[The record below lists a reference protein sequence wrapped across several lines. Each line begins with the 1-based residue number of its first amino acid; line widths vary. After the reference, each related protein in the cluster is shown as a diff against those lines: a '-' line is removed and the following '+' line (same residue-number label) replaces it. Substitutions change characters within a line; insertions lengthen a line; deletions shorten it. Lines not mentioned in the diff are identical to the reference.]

1 MKLGWILVAWCLAL
15 ASCATI
21 PPQSEAGP
29 RFLIRDVTVVPMD
42 RPDSLPRQD
51 VLVSRGRIVAVARTG
66 TVRARAQ
73 DQIIDGSGK
82 YLIPGLWDMH
92 VHALTGVKD
101 PARETLPL
109 YLSYGV
115 VGVRD
120 LGSTLDEL
128 QAFKARAAGS
138 PGLPELVGSGPLL
151 DGPKQPWQQ
160 KMALPLNSVEEA
172 RAAAEMLVDAGV
184 DFLKIYGNLSAT
196 QFEAVADV
204 AKRRRVTF
212 AGHIPSRL
220 SLEQVSAA
228 GQKSVEH
235 ADLAF
240 VADCIPDG
248 KKAMPAMLNA
258 WIKGGFPAK
267 YEESSRWWTKR
278 DQTACAALYRR
289 MAERQ
294 TWATPVLS
302 HEIKGGEWTTPED
315 LAVLPDDRRKACIS
329 SRASMDSNPTPRD
342 AAARQVLALVRE
354 MHEAGVPL
362 LAGSDVP
369 NECLWHGRSLHK
381 ELRLLARAG
390 LSNWETLKTATLN
403 PARFLGRAD
412 EGVVRAGAKAN
423 LLLLDADPLADISNT
438 MRMSGVMLK
447 GRWHDT
453 AAMAAMRA
461 RPSGGSE
468 PAVGLYENA
477 MVWNGS
483 GFERRT
489 LAVRDGRFVDAVRL
503 GGDAARTDL
512 AGGFV
517 VPAYANAHAHVTP
530 ANEKGSW
537 SYLKN
542 GVYYVFNP
550 NTTVLGQSDLD
561 FLKRPDSYDVATS
574 QGGITEPGGHPEK
587 LYVDLLPQWV
597 PEYRGKTLKD
607 FLGNAF
613 HYGRTPKEI
622 DSSLDLLKSQRADFV
637 KAYLLNSEEYRARR
651 DDPKSYGNKGLNP
664 TNFSYLIS
672 AARQRGLP
680 VAVHV
685 ETAHDLK
692 IAALS
697 GAAMAAHL
705 PAYWDVRNEEDLRR
719 RTLTAADAEIVAR
732 SGMLLVATYGIA
744 GERYKAAEKK
754 GELNKTM
761 SSRVL
766 AVQAQNIRLLKA
778 AGARFVT
785 GTDGSGQIF
794 DEVEHLVSIGALT
807 NDEAVALALGSG
819 RHLFPTRRIGCFEAG
834 CEADFLVLSADPSR
848 EISSLRKITQMVK
861 AGTKLQVPPAT
872 AP

>member
-1 MKLGWILVAWCLAL
+1 
-15 ASCATI
+15 
-21 PPQSEAGP
+21 
-29 RFLIRDVTVVPMD
+29 
-42 RPDSLPRQD
+42 
-51 VLVSRGRIVAVARTG
+51 
-66 TVRARAQ
+66 
-73 DQIIDGSGK
+73 
-82 YLIPGLWDMH
+82 
-92 VHALTGVKD
+92 
-101 PARETLPL
+101 
-109 YLSYGV
+109 
-115 VGVRD
+115 
-120 LGSTLDEL
+120 
-128 QAFKARAAGS
+128 
-138 PGLPELVGSGPLL
+138 
-151 DGPKQPWQQ
+151 
-160 KMALPLNSVEEA
+160 MALPLNSVEEA
-172 RAAAEMLVDAGV
+172 KAAAEMLSNARV
-184 DFLKIYGNLSAT
+184 DFLKIYGNLSAS
-196 QFEAVADV
+196 QFEAIADV
-204 AKRRRVTF
+204 AKRRGITF
-212 AGHIPSRL
+212 AGHIPTRI

-248 KKAMPAMLNA
+248 KKAIPAMLNA

-267 YEESSRWWTKR
+267 YEQSSRWWAKR
-278 DQTACAALYRR
+278 DQKACLALYRR

-294 TWATPVLS
+294 TWATPVVS
-302 HEIKGGEWTTPED
+302 HEIKGGEWTTPDD
-315 LAVLPDDRRKACIS
+315 LAVLPDNLRKACVS
-329 SRASMDSNPTPRD
+329 SRASMDFNPALRD
-342 AAARQVLALVRE
+342 AVARQVLDLVRD

-412 EGVVRAGAKAN
+412 EGVVRPGAKAN
-423 LLLLDADPLADISNT
+423 LLLLDADPLADIANT
-438 MRMSGVMLK
+438 MKIRGVMLK
-447 GRWHDT
+447 GRWHD
-453 AAMAAMRA
+453 AAALAAMRA
-461 RPSGGSE
+461 EARSRSE
-468 PAVGLYENA
+468 PAVALYENA

-489 LAVRDGRFVDAVRL
+489 LAVRRGRFVAAVQEDA
-503 GGDAARTDL
+503 DAARTDL

-530 ANEKGSW
+530 GNEKGSW
-537 SYLKN
+537 SYLQN
-542 GVYYVFNP
+542 GVFYVWNP
-550 NTTVLGQSDLD
+550 NTTVLGPSELD
-561 FLKRPDSYDVATS
+561 FFKRPDSYDVATS
-574 QGGITEPGGHPEK
+574 QGGITEPGGHPQK

-597 PEYRGKTLKD
+597 PDYKGKTLKD

-622 DSSLDLLKSQRADFV
+622 DASLDLLKSQKADFV
-637 KAYLLNSEEYRARR
+637 KAYLLNSEEYQARR

-664 TNFSYLIS
+664 TNFSYLVS

-697 GAAMAAHL
+697 RAAMAAHL
-705 PAYWDVRNEEDLRR
+705 PAYWDIKNEKDLRS
-719 RTLTAADAEIVAR
+719 RTLTPSDAKIVAR

-754 GELNKTM
+754 GALNKNM

-766 AVQAQNIRLLKA
+766 AVQAHNIRLLKE
-778 AGARFVT
+778 AGARFIT

-807 NDEAVALALGSG
+807 NDEALAVTLRSG
-819 RHLFPTRRIGCFEAG
+819 RHLFPMRRIGCLEVG

-848 EISSLRKITQMVK
+848 EISSLRKIRQIVK
-861 AGTKLQVPPAT
+861 AGTKLQAPPDGR
-872 AP
+872 PSP